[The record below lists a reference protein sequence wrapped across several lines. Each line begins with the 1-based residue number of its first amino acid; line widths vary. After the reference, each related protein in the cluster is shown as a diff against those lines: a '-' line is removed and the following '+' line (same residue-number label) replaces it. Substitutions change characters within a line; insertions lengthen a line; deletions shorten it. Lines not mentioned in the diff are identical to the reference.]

1 MVFAYKWVIRFQIPF
16 IRKDHPEE
24 SFVKVFHFSSERKS
38 MTTVIP
44 DGDGFKIYS
53 KGAPE
58 VILKK
63 CASIVR
69 RDGSIGKFLP
79 EDEVRIERVVKNMK
93 EKSQLKVMC
102 IGYRLVYPSGGYN
115 VLNNRFCEALVPL
128 ESLGDT

>member
-1 MVFAYKWVIRFQIPF
+1 
-16 IRKDHPEE
+16 
-24 SFVKVFHFSSERKS
+24 

-58 VILKK
+58 VILKM
-63 CASIVR
+63 CTGIVR

-102 IGYRLVYPSGGYN
+102 IAYRLVYPSGGYN
-115 VLNNRFCEALVPL
+115 ALNNRLCEALVPL
-128 ESLGDT
+128 ESLKTGDT